1 MQRLHVTRACVQA
14 DTHSTTA
21 TTTTTHAHACLR
33 AIPVSSFLV
42 VQVYLLQYRGV
53 SFAFRIP
60 AEFTATYAA
69 ASNDMPLML
78 PVGGAV

>member
-1 MQRLHVTRACVQA
+1 M
-14 DTHSTTA
+14 
-21 TTTTTHAHACLR
+21 
-33 AIPVSSFLV
+33 SSFLV

-53 SFAFRIP
+53 SFAFHIP